1 MDAQERV
8 ARILCR
14 LMGDEWQLGEHLYR
28 NTADEIIATLA
39 PAPNVAPREA
49 GEAAF
54 YADEGNIPSCL
65 KAAFDAYEAASGWQ
79 PIEAAPKDGTPILAY
94 ERGEVHQ
101 AAWGDALLARMV
113 NGRSVPV
120 CGWMT
125 RDSTA
130 QKNPTHWRPLP
141 TPPALSKAKEG

>member
-65 KAAFDAYEAASGWQ
+65 KAAFDAYEAAALAAQTDLATRLAAVVRWLEANQ
-79 PIEAAPKDGTPILAY
+79 PDAFQ
-94 ERGEVHQ
+94 RGL
-101 AAWGDALLARMV
+101 WDALP
-113 NGRSVPV
+113 N
-120 CGWMT
+120 T
-125 RDSTA
+125 
-130 QKNPTHWRPLP
+130 
-141 TPPALSKAKEG
+141 KEG